1 MFSQV
6 WLKCLVYV
14 LASNLTLK
22 WDNAPADYGSL
33 FYVSEVISAFDFAVG
48 TLPLSVVVR
57 HIICRKSSINFV
69 SGGD

>member
-57 HIICRKSSINFV
+57 NCFV
-69 SGGD
+69 LFVLIVSA

>member
-1 MFSQV
+1 MK
-6 WLKCLVYV
+6 LLR
-14 LASNLTLK
+14 LSNLTLK

-57 HIICRKSSINFV
+57 LLFMGVIW
-69 SGGD
+69 D